1 MPLDTATVDRL
12 AAMLRA
18 GATNRE
24 AALTLSLDK
33 STPARYRAIL
43 GIGPAPARPAVNR
56 SPLTVEQKFATFTE
70 PLDGDHLAWTGRRTR
85 SNGTPTFTHRE
96 RTYTARSV
104 AFRAAT
110 GRDPEGYVTTECEV
124 PECVAP
130 AHVAD
135 EPTRTRLRAQLAA
148 VLGTA
153 TDLVECNRGHA
164 TAQHRRYTPD
174 GAPYCGTCHTDMKR
188 ARLAAEAA

>member
-12 AAMLRA
+12 AAMLRE
-18 GATNRE
+18 GATNKA
-24 AALTLSLDK
+24 AALALGLGRD
-33 STPARYRAIL
+33 TPARYRAAL
-43 GIGPAPARPAVNR
+43 GIGPAPKGPAYNR
-56 SPLTVEQKFATFTE
+56 SPLTIEQKFMTFTQ
-70 PLDGDHLAWTGRRTR
+70 PLDGGHLAWTGRRTR

-96 RTYTARSV
+96 RTYTARSI
-104 AFRAAT
+104 AFRAAA
-110 GRDPEGYVTTECEV
+110 GRDPDGYVTAECEF

-135 EPTRTRLRAQLAA
+135 EPARTRLRAQLAA

-153 TDLVECNRGHA
+153 TDLVECNRGHS

-174 GAPYCGTCHTDMKR
+174 GAPYCGTCHTEMKR